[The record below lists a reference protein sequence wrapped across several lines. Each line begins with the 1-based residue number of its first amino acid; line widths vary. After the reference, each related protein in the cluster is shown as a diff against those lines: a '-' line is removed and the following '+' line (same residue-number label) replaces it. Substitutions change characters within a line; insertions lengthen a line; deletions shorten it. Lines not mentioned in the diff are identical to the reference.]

1 MPEAAAGHRRLGE
14 ALAAL
19 AMALA
24 LLYAPWIGGVSLV
37 APHHTLIE
45 RFDLPAFPS
54 LAWLESLASVCQVAA
69 LALAAA
75 PAWPAKQRWAVLGAG
90 VALAAVYQ
98 VAIGR
103 PSWWLYAYSF
113 LSGAGLLAVLF
124 FAVSS
129 FNGPQRQLAR
139 HLLGGLAVFI
149 AFGVVTR
156 TFLDF
161 SSAQA
166 EPVLDWTALL
176 LDRAAFGFSPSV
188 WAYLSAP
195 PGSALHVLLAIA
207 YETLPLAMFAVFA
220 LETRAPQ
227 RLPFGLFRGL
237 IACGFAAALLYAIT
251 PITGPAYALAKV
263 FPHQIEP
270 LLAQTPTWLATA
282 PGQFAPRN
290 GFPSFHLAWALMA
303 ALLCWR
309 QSLPARLAFGAYA
322 ALIAAATLVLGEH
335 YLVDLVAALP
345 VLAAIC
351 ALCIERVSWRAPARR
366 YALAGGIALY
376 VLWAVLLRPGPAA
389 AAAGVPLLL
398 PAWCALNVAAGTY
411 WLRQL
416 LRAWESGDAAAR

>member
-1 MPEAAAGHRRLGE
+1 MPEAAAEHRRFGE

-54 LAWLESLASVCQVAA
+54 LAWLESVASVCQVAA
-69 LALAAA
+69 LALAVI
-75 PAWPAKQRWAVLGAG
+75 PAWPARQRWTVLGAG

-98 VAIGR
+98 MAIGR

-124 FAVSS
+124 FAVAATG
-129 FNGPQRQLAR
+129 GPQRQLAR

-156 TFLDF
+156 TFLEF

-227 RLPFGLFRGL
+227 QFPFGLFRGL
-237 IACGFAAALLYAIT
+237 IACGFTAALLYAIT
-251 PITGPAYALAKV
+251 PVTGPAYVLAKV
-263 FPHQIEP
+263 FPHRIDA
-270 LLAQTPTWLATA
+270 LLAQAPTWLATA

-309 QSLPARLAFGAYA
+309 QSLAARVAFGAYA

-376 VLWAVLLRPGPAA
+376 VVWAVLLRPGPAV

>member
-1 MPEAAAGHRRLGE
+1 MPEAAAEYRRFGE

-24 LLYAPWIGGVSLV
+24 LLYVPWIGGVSLV

-69 LALAAA
+69 LALAAS

-124 FAVSS
+124 FAVASCS
-129 FNGPQRQLAR
+129 GPQRQLAR

-156 TFLDF
+156 TFLEF

-227 RLPFGLFRGL
+227 QLPFGLFRGL

-251 PITGPAYALAKV
+251 PVTGPAYVLAKV
-263 FPHQIEP
+263 FPHRIDA
-270 LLAQTPTWLATA
+270 LLAQAPTWLATA

-309 QSLPARLAFGAYA
+309 QSLPARVAFGAYA

-345 VLAAIC
+345 VLAAIF

-366 YALAGGIALY
+366 QALAGGIALY
-376 VLWAVLLRPGPAA
+376 VVWAVLLRPGPAV

>member
-1 MPEAAAGHRRLGE
+1 MSEAAAAHRRFGE

-24 LLYAPWIGGVSLV
+24 LLYAPWIGGVSPV
-37 APHHTLIE
+37 APHHTLSE

-54 LAWLESLASVCQVAA
+54 VAWLESLASVCQVAA
-69 LALAAA
+69 LALAVM

-98 VAIGR
+98 IAIGR

-124 FAVSS
+124 FTAAA
-129 FNGPQRQLAR
+129 FLGPHRRLAG
-139 HLLGGLAVFI
+139 HLLGGLGVFI

-166 EPVLDWTALL
+166 EPALDWTALL
-176 LDRAAFGFSPSV
+176 LDRAAVGFSPSV
-188 WAYLSAP
+188 WAYQAAP
-195 PGSALHVLLAIA
+195 PGSALRVLLAIA
-207 YETLPLAMFAVFA
+207 YETLPVAMFAVFA

-251 PITGPAYALAKV
+251 PVTGPAYALAKA
-263 FPHQIEP
+263 FPHQVDA
-270 LLAQTPTWLATA
+270 LLAQAPTWLATA

-290 GFPSFHLAWALMA
+290 AFPSFHLAWALMA

-309 QSLPARLAFGAYA
+309 QSLPVRAAFGVYA
-322 ALIAAATLVLGEH
+322 GLIAAATLALGEH

-345 VLAAIC
+345 VLAAIF
-351 ALCIERVSWRAPARR
+351 ALCIEGVSWRAPARR
-366 YALAGGIALY
+366 HALAGGIVLY
-376 VLWAVLLRPGPAA
+376 VVWAVLLRPGPAL

-398 PAWCALNVAAGTY
+398 PAWCALNVAAGSY
-411 WLRQL
+411 WLWRL